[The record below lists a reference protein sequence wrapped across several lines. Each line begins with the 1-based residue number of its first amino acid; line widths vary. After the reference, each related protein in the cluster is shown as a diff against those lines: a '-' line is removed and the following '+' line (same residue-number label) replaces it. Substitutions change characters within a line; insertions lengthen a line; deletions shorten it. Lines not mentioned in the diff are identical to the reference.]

1 MAKDER
7 LLPLPVELQKYNAPD
22 TPTAYAPVYD
32 NDPFA
37 EKRSLREYLSV
48 VLKRKWMIAA
58 IVLVPTVI
66 MAIYMYRLPSQ
77 YAAETQISIAPPR
90 PKVSKDAININFG
103 GSDAQYRNTQLKR
116 IQSPELMRDVV
127 VSLGLQRNNN
137 LLDETVGPGLLGRVG
152 GVFGAKQSDGNPKA
166 PTLPVLTDDSIST
179 ATNKTVALSPEE
191 EELADSYARALVG
204 GLDVEPDEDSY
215 FVTLSYQHTNKDLVV
230 SIPNAVAKVFR
241 AKNIEDETQNDKQ
254 ASEDNIKT
262 IADLQ
267 QTINSLENQRIDYL
281 NKSGLPLN
289 AGGEALNAGRLQTYS
304 SQWLAAEDELRK
316 TRAEY
321 ESAVRAVAAG
331 NPYSIPA
338 LNESK
343 PVQDARQQQLIRR
356 SELEKRIEGI
366 DKQIN
371 DLQTE
376 RSEKAVKYTDEN
388 PIIIQI
394 DKKLAVLAENKEQTR
409 RQISAKIETDSK
421 KLTKDATSEVMGML
435 KARFESAVKRENDL
449 RVKYFAERGSSNG
462 QAQSE
467 VKLTT
472 LTQQIDTNR
481 KLLDSALQ
489 RQKELEL
496 AVSTSR
502 PDNIK
507 ITTLAQ
513 NAALVGPNRNRNI
526 LIAMF
531 VALASGI
538 GLAFLLDYLDDSIK
552 SSDDIGRHLGLPTLA
567 LIPYNADS
575 PVASKKLAGAGG
587 RTTVAA
593 TGIGST
599 ALITLDDTRSAVAEA
614 YRHLRTSLLFS
625 SAGKPP
631 QTILVTSSQ
640 PSEGKTTTAINM
652 AVTLA
657 QSGAEVVIIDCDL
670 RRPRLHQHFQLPNM
684 HGLTNYLSG
693 DRNAELLLKPYGRIP
708 NLKVITSGPIPPNPA
723 EMLGSSE
730 MRTLVDFLSSNFKH
744 VVIDSP
750 PAISFTDAT
759 ILATLVDGVVI
770 VAMAGKS
777 SLHLVRRFKQR
788 LNGIGARIYG
798 VVLNGL
804 KRNSVDY
811 GYGYY
816 GYGYSYYYNNDE
828 TDQSTPRLE
837 DVEAEK
843 EKQI

>member
-7 LLPLPVELQKYNAPD
+7 LLPLPTELQKYNLPD
-22 TPTAYAPVYD
+22 VPASYAPVYD
-32 NDPFA
+32 DAFA
-37 EKRSLREYLSV
+37 EKRSFREYLAV
-48 VLKRKWMIAA
+48 VLKRKWMIMA
-58 IVLVPTVI
+58 IVLVPTVV

-77 YAAETQISIAPPR
+77 YAAATQISIAPPR
-90 PKVSKDAININFG
+90 PKLTKDAININFG
-103 GSDAQYRNTQLKR
+103 GSDIQYRNTQLKL

-127 VSLGLQRNNN
+127 VSLGLQRNPH
-137 LLDETVGPGLLGRVG
+137 LLDEASGPGVLGKIG
-152 GVFGAKQSDGNPKA
+152 GALGAKQPENSD
-166 PTLPVLTDDSIST
+166 
-179 ATNKTVALSPEE
+179 KTVALPVLNDESIASAMDKTITLLPEE
-191 EELADSYARALVG
+191 EKTAEAYSQALVG
-204 GLDVEPDEDSY
+204 GLSVEPDEKSY
-215 FVTLSYQHTNKDLVV
+215 LVTLKYQNTNKDLAV
-230 SIPNAVAKVFR
+230 SIPNAVAKVFI
-241 AKNIEDETQNDKQ
+241 AKDIESSTEQDKQ
-254 ASEDNIKT
+254 ASEENIKA

-289 AGGEALNAGRLQTYS
+289 EGGQALNAGRLQTYS
-304 SQWLAAEDELRK
+304 SQWLAAEDDLRK
-316 TRAEY
+316 ARAEY
-321 ESAVRAVAAG
+321 ESAVRAVSSG
-331 NPYSIPA
+331 NPYSIQA
-338 LNESK
+338 LNDSK
-343 PVQDARQQQLIRR
+343 PVQDARQQQLVRR
-356 SELEKRIEGI
+356 SELEKRIEDI
-366 DKQIN
+366 DKQIA

-388 PIIIQI
+388 PVIIQI
-394 DKKLAVLAENKEQTR
+394 DKKIETLTASKAETRKQT
-409 RQISAKIETDSK
+409 SSKIEADSK
-421 KLTKDATSEVMGML
+421 QLAKNATTEVMGML
-435 KARFESAVKRENDL
+435 KSRYESAVQRENEL
-449 RVKYFAERGSSNG
+449 RLKYFAERGTSNG

-481 KLLDSALQ
+481 KLLDSSLQ
-489 RQKELEL
+489 QQKNLEL
-496 AVSTSR
+496 QINSSR

-507 ITTLAQ
+507 VTNLAQ
-513 NAALVGPNRNRNI
+513 NASLVGPNRNRNI
-526 LIAMF
+526 LIAML

-567 LIPYNADS
+567 LIPYNTDS
-575 PVASKKLAGAGG
+575 SGAPKNLTDASA
-587 RTTVAA
+587 
-593 TGIGST
+593 GIGST
-599 ALITLDDTRSAVAEA
+599 ALITLDDTRSAIAEA

-652 AVTLA
+652 AITLA
-657 QSGAEVVIIDCDL
+657 QSGADVVIVDCDL
-670 RRPRLHQHFQLPNM
+670 RRPRLHHHFQLPNM

-693 DRNAELLLKPYGRIP
+693 DRNAELLLKPHDRLP

-723 EMLGSSE
+723 EMLGSNE
-730 MRTLVDFLSSNFKH
+730 MRTLVDFLRSNFKH
-744 VVIDSP
+744 VIVDSP

-804 KRNSVDY
+804 KRNSIDY

-816 GYGYSYYYNNDE
+816 GYGYSYYDSYGDDADE
-828 TDQSTPRLE
+828 STPRLE
-837 DVEAEK
+837 DVEIEK
-843 EKQI
+843 